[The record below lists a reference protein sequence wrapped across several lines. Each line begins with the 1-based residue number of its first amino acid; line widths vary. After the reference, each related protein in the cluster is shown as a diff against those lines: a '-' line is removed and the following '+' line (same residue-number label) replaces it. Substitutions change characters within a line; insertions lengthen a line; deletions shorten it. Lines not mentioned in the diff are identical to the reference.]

1 MGPTTNLPVPA
12 IEICDEGQALLLLLI
27 SLHMVVQL
35 EMLLIVL
42 LEDQ

>member
-1 MGPTTNLPVPA
+1 MTNLLVPA
-12 IEICDEGQALLLLLI
+12 IEICDVGLALLLLLI
-27 SLHMVVQL
+27 WSRMVDQV